1 MKNNPRI
8 VGGPM
13 PKDVLPP
20 SPEERYAAA
29 EKLTRD
35 LRRLAINE
43 GHQAMVLGQILHDVH
58 RQELWREMADSWK
71 EYVNDVGLSQSM
83 EFQARKNYQTFVLE
97 LGMDPTD
104 RRLSEAPPSKLFI
117 GTRSRFKPWVA
128 ENIDEFLDY
137 ARLPLGEG
145 GLTRADLYRLLEEKV
160 GIRDDSEDSLVRK
173 ALRALRQGAVRYRS
187 LADDSWSVFIEALR
201 NDEELFDTLSAM
213 VAQAAKLDEDIEV
226 RLE

>member
-1 MKNNPRI
+1 MTRPRI

-117 GTRSRFKPWVA
+117 GTRSRFKAWVA

-226 RLE
+226 VLE